1 VMILVGDHQPASS
14 VSGEGATWEVPVH
27 VIASNP
33 QLIERFVERGFQ
45 PGLEPQRP
53 ALGAMHDLTRI
64 LLNAFAS
71 KPRA

>member
-1 VMILVGDHQPASS
+1 MILVGDHQPASS

-27 VIASNP
+27 VIDANP
-33 QLIERFVERGFQ
+33 KLLQRFVEQGFQ

-64 LLNAFAS
+64 LLHAFAS
-71 KPRA
+71 NGRV